1 MKYKNILQIDDDHDD
16 CEFFEQALRSIS
28 DAAYTAIHK
37 PAEALRRLASGEI
50 APDIIFM
57 DINMPY
63 LSGTELLTEFKKR
76 EIIKDIPVIF
86 LSTSDF
92 YAERTK
98 ALGIHTYIV
107 KPCNFEDLRKLLKEI
122 L

>member
-37 PAEALRRLASGEI
+37 PTEALRKLASGEI
-50 APDIIFM
+50 KPDIIFM

-86 LSTSDF
+86 LSTSDL
-92 YAERTK
+92 YADKTE
-98 ALGIHTYIV
+98 ALGVNTYIV
-107 KPCNFEDLRKLLKEI
+107 KPYTFEELKNLLLKI